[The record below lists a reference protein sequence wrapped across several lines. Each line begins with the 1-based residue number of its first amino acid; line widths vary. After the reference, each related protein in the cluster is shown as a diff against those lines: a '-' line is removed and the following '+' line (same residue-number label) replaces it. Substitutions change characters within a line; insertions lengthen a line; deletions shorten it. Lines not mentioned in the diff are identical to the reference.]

1 MNFTDFEKPIID
13 YKSKIF
19 MYMYTKSSTKSA
31 QNYLFIVDLL
41 SPTLAASVFG
51 EVSIREADDTES
63 VRGELSFV
71 PKYPYYN
78 NDTPTDSEWKM
89 FMTTFRGILVETFF
103 IMRQQVVI
111 YRLTAQ
117 SRMTFSR
124 ICDVASMF
132 MREPVLR

>member
-1 MNFTDFEKPIID
+1 
-13 YKSKIF
+13 
-19 MYMYTKSSTKSA
+19 MYTYLKSSPLSA
-31 QNYLFIVDLL
+31 HNDLFIVDLL

-89 FMTTFRGILVETFF
+89 LVTHFHGIWVKTYSL
-103 IMRQQVVI
+103 MRQVVI
-111 YRLTAQ
+111 YRLKAQ
-117 SRMTFSR
+117 SKMT
-124 ICDVASMF
+124 
-132 MREPVLR
+132 